1 MEFVVPEKLEE
12 TKAKAK
18 DLWIFEMPISLKEP
32 RVHNYWN
39 EWYIFYNGFIEILV
53 KIKCFLLKNLAMMS
67 LVVEEVTY
75 FLNVLS
81 HFLQ

>member
-32 RVHNYWN
+32 RVHNY
-39 EWYIFYNGFIEILV
+39 
-53 KIKCFLLKNLAMMS
+53 
-67 LVVEEVTY
+67 
-75 FLNVLS
+75 
-81 HFLQ
+81 